1 MARVVLRTEK
11 LLAKEIA
18 RSGHSMQMTRTI
30 VLALLAALGG
40 TARADRCETT
50 VTVTGDA
57 EVVRAIEAL
66 LRARGIEIGDGE
78 CASLRAHIERR
89 GNSFAIGVDARETTI
104 DRGTTIERPAIER
117 RAIERPARAPIE
129 RHVGELATAA
139 TVIESFVRDD
149 ASVLLPVRARPARVQ
164 VELAAA
170 KPVPEP
176 TRATRGVQVFAAAE
190 TSIGSDHTN
199 WMGMHLGVCI
209 QLGPI
214 CAAAR
219 LRHAAVVAGE
229 GMWRTE
235 MERRSTELL
244 LGLDVPFA
252 LGRTTLAPGFAAGMG
267 SMWTRSDDGTTVGE
281 TGGLR
286 ADVHTTLSV
295 PLTKRWALDLSVA
308 LDLTQETRI
317 EAEHAMTIPDEPLA
331 LLRFGIGVRYGG
343 L

>member
-1 MARVVLRTEK
+1 
-11 LLAKEIA
+11 
-18 RSGHSMQMTRTI
+18 MQMTRTI
-30 VLALLAALGG
+30 VVALLAALGG
-40 TARADRCETT
+40 TARADRCETA
-50 VTVTGDA
+50 VTITGDA

-89 GNSFAIGVDARETTI
+89 GDSFAIGVEADE
-104 DRGTTIERPAIER
+104 TIERN
-117 RAIERPARAPIE
+117 
-129 RHVGELATAA
+129 VGELATAA

-164 VELAAA
+164 VELAAP
-170 KPVPEP
+170 KPAPEP

-219 LRHAAVVAGE
+219 LRSAAVVAGQ

-331 LLRFGIGVRYGG
+331 LLRFGVGVRYGG